1 MPNHPWSLALLLP
14 LAGAACVDTPP
25 QPSPPTALTGTGGT
39 LDPSIGAQRPGDKL
53 RMVLTTRGFP
63 DWRVESPRGREVAT
77 RRVEV
82 VAGRRSEWLVRSDR
96 AATVEIQAMRIRA
109 QIEPGAPTTFGF
121 LPLVSGEH
129 DVVVR
134 SGPDRLD
141 GKLVVVTAQDRAAA
155 ELPEV
160 VDEARLAATV
170 AARTPLVALVVEQWR
185 PTGNGDETM
194 RWLVPIPVG
203 EFAALDP
210 LLASAERLLDPPM
223 TLAIHG
229 QQGLVHTEK
238 GVYSFQ
244 FVADKTASET
254 YRAILKPV
262 DAGAGREHIT
272 LSWQQAVGE
281 RLMYELEWLVEAY
294 AAKGLPTGETR
305 GGPWFK

>member
-1 MPNHPWSLALLLP
+1 
-14 LAGAACVDTPP
+14 
-25 QPSPPTALTGTGGT
+25 
-39 LDPSIGAQRPGDKL
+39 
-53 RMVLTTRGFP
+53 MVLATREFL
-63 DWRVESPRGREVAT
+63 DWRIESPRGRGGAT

-82 VAGRRSEWLVRSDR
+82 VAGRRSEWLVRSER
-96 AATVEIQAMRIRA
+96 AATVEIPAMQIRV

-121 LPLVSGEH
+121 LPLVAGEH
-129 DVVVR
+129 DLLVR
-134 SGPDRLD
+134 SGLDRLD

-160 VDEARLAATV
+160 VDAARLAATV
-170 AARTPLVALVVEQWR
+170 AARAPLVALVVEQWR
-185 PTGNGDETM
+185 PTGNGEETM
-194 RWLVPIPVG
+194 RWLVPIPAG
-203 EFAALDP
+203 ELAALDP

-229 QQGLVHTEK
+229 QQGLVHTGN

-244 FVADKTASET
+244 FVADKVASET

-262 DAGAGREHIT
+262 DAGAGREPIT

-281 RLMYELEWLVEAY
+281 RLMFDLEWLVEAH
-294 AAKGLPTGETR
+294 AAKALPTGETR